1 MKKIFFTAIFLFLI
15 TNIFAQQPS
24 FINIRIPDSKTPGT
38 VRLKEL
44 SAEAEVYADIAV
56 TKLDMILEN
65 TTSSVLEGEVEFP
78 LGENESITGYAL
90 DINGRL
96 RDGVVVEKEKG
107 RQIFEAVVRQGIDP
121 GLVEKTA
128 GNNFKTRVY
137 PIPANGIRHLQI
149 TYQTE
154 LKNTDRY
161 IFSALPENQLDSFE
175 FKITILK
182 NNALLPE
189 DSSEKN
195 SFSFAE
201 MNTGITASISK
212 KNYKLT
218 SPIIFEIPSDNS
230 DVQEVY
236 TEDIGSDTYFYFS
249 KKIKNNPVEKTLPK
263 KLTVWWDIS
272 SSGEKRNIE
281 KEIQLLE
288 AYAASLDNPTIM
300 IIPFCNEVHMAKVIT
315 GNSKQDLKKLRD
327 FILSL
332 EYDGATNLD
341 VDFYFAGG
349 DELLIFT
356 DGIASWKNAEK
367 NNSIFQQKGNIP
379 VYTVNSS
386 SSADHFW
393 LKAMA
398 EKNSGSYINISSP
411 SDDVSYGLKKLLEN
425 PLRLIKIEYNKK
437 AVQEIFPSEKSIVD
451 ENFSVAGILKKKE
464 ADVTLYLGHGTK
476 IEDSISIKIS
486 APDTI
491 QTKNIARQWAI
502 KKINL
507 LNEEYI
513 KNKQQIIE
521 TAKKFGIVTNDT
533 SLIVLDTAEDYVRYN
548 IIPPKADE
556 SLYREYSELIKNRS
570 SDLHKNTN
578 DKNNRKIPEKVYSD
592 FEQFRKWW
600 NTSPEEFKKKN
611 NSKKEQESDFY
622 ESEPSVLSRLLSQN
636 RNNEREN
643 YAAESAYA
651 FTDSLSLEIELE
663 EKEAFAENHSAQNKE
678 ASIQLEA
685 WSPDADYLSVLKR
698 TKTEDMYKKY
708 LELKKEHS
716 SSPSFY
722 IAASDYFAQ
731 ENLTSESLRILS
743 NLAELNLENTDIL
756 RALAD
761 KLVEHKYYT
770 HAIQVLEKL
779 VTIKSEIPQFLR
791 DLGMTCYL
799 NGDYQR
805 AVDTLYSVA
814 YRNWDERFNE
824 VQQIALNDMNAIIA
838 ECRQNK
844 KVKLDL
850 SEIDKKLIQN
860 FDCDIRIILTWN
872 TDDCD
877 IDLWVTD
884 PDEEKCYYGNKLTA
898 LGGRISNDF
907 TQGYGPEEF
916 CIHEAPSGTYIIE
929 ANYYA
934 NHQQKILQPVT
945 VQAEVYTN
953 FGRPDQKRQILTLEL
968 TEKKQTF
975 LIGTISF

>member
-1 MKKIFFTAIFLFLI
+1 MKKIFITSIFLFF
-15 TNIFAQQPS
+15 TATIFAQQTS
-24 FINIRIPDSKTPGT
+24 FINIKIPDSKTEGT

-56 TKLDMILEN
+56 TKLDMIIEN
-65 TTSSVLEGEVEFP
+65 TTASILEGEIEFP
-78 LGENESITGYAL
+78 LGENESVTGYAL
-90 DINGRL
+90 DIDGRM
-96 RDGVVVEKEKG
+96 RNGVVVEKEKG

-137 PIPANGIRHLQI
+137 PIPANGVRHLQI

-161 IFSALPENQLDSFE
+161 IFSALPENQLDSFD

-182 NNALLPE
+182 NNALMPKELS
-189 DSSEKN
+189 DKN
-195 SFSFAE
+195 TFSFSE
-201 MNTGITASISK
+201 MNTGITATISK

-218 SPIIFEIPSDNS
+218 SPIIFEIPSETS
-230 DVQEVY
+230 DVQDVY
-236 TEDIGSDTYFYFS
+236 TEDIGSSTYFYFS
-249 KKIKNNPVEKTLPK
+249 KKIKAEPEEKTLPE

-288 AYAASLDNPTIM
+288 TYAARLDNPEIM
-300 IIPFCNEVHMAKVIT
+300 IVPFCNEVHNAKVFT
-315 GNSKQDLKKLRD
+315 GNSKQELKKLRD

-341 VDFYFAGG
+341 VDFNFAGG

-356 DGIASWKNAEK
+356 DGLSSWKDG
-367 NNSIFQQKGNIP
+367 SDIQQNISVP
-379 VYTVNSS
+379 VYTINSS
-386 SSADHFW
+386 PSADHSR
-393 LKAMA
+393 LKAIA
-398 EKNSGSYINISSP
+398 EKNSGAYINLSNP
-411 SDDVSYGLKKLLEN
+411 SADVSYGLKKLLEN

-437 AVQEIFPSEKSIVD
+437 AVEEIFPSEKSIVD

-464 ADVTLYLGHGTK
+464 ADVTLYFGHGTK
-476 IEDSISIKIS
+476 IENSFTVKIS

-502 KKINL
+502 KKINF
-507 LNEEYI
+507 LNEDYK

-521 TAKKFGIVTNDT
+521 TAKKFGIVTDDT

-548 IIPPKADE
+548 VIPPKEDE
-556 SLYREYSELIKNRS
+556 KLYRRYSELIKNS
-570 SDLHKNTN
+570 NNNSA
-578 DKNNRKIPEKVYSD
+578 KNNREENSRKIPETVYKD
-592 FEQFRKWW
+592 FEAFRKWW
-600 NTSPEEFKKKN
+600 NTSPEEFKKKTN
-611 NSKKEQESDFY
+611 LKNKDESDSY
-622 ESEPSVLSRLLSQN
+622 EIEPPVLSRLFSAG

-651 FTDSLSLEIELE
+651 FTDSLSLEVELE
-663 EKEAFAENHSAQNKE
+663 EKEAFAENPSAQNKE

-698 TKTEDMYKKY
+698 TKTNEMYKKY

-722 IAASDYFAQ
+722 IAVSDYFAQ
-731 ENLTSESLRILS
+731 ENLSSESLRILS
-743 NLAELNLENTDIL
+743 NLAELNLESTDIL

-761 KLVEHKYYT
+761 KLVEHKYYK
-770 HAIQVLEKL
+770 HAIQILEKL
-779 VTIKSEIPQFLR
+779 VTLKSEIPQFLR
-791 DLGMTCYL
+791 DLGMAYYL
-799 NGDYQR
+799 NGEYQK

-814 YRNWDERFNE
+814 YKHWDGRFAE

-838 ECRQNK
+838 ECRQK
-844 KVKLDL
+844 KIKLNL
-850 SEIDKKLIQN
+850 SDIDKKLIQN

-872 TDDCD
+872 MDDCD

-916 CIHEAPSGTYIIE
+916 CIHEAPEGTYKIE

-945 VQAEVYTN
+945 VQAEIYTN
-953 FGRPDQKRQILTLEL
+953 FGRPDQKRQVLTLEL
-968 TEKKQTF
+968 TEKKETF
-975 LIGTISF
+975 LIGTVNF

>member
-1 MKKIFFTAIFLFLI
+1 MKKIFITSIFLFF
-15 TNIFAQQPS
+15 TATIFAQQTS
-24 FINIRIPDSKTPGT
+24 FINIRIPDSKTEGT
-38 VRLKEL
+38 VKLKEL

-56 TKLDMILEN
+56 TKLDMIIEN
-65 TTSSVLEGEVEFP
+65 TTASILEGEIEFP
-78 LGENESITGYAL
+78 LGENESVTGYAL
-90 DINGRL
+90 DIDGRM
-96 RDGVVVEKEKG
+96 RNGVVVEKEKG

-121 GLVEKTA
+121 GLVEKTV

-161 IFSALPENQLDSFE
+161 IFSALPENQLDSFD

-182 NNALLPE
+182 NNALMPKELS
-189 DSSEKN
+189 DKN
-195 SFSFAE
+195 TFSFSE
-201 MNTGITASISK
+201 MNTGITATISK

-218 SPIIFEIPSDNS
+218 SPIIFEIPSETS
-230 DVQEVY
+230 DVQDVY
-236 TEDIGSDTYFYFS
+236 TEDIGSSTYFYFS
-249 KKIKNNPVEKTLPK
+249 KKIKAEPEEKTLPE

-288 AYAASLDNPTIM
+288 TYAARLDNPEIM
-300 IIPFCNEVHMAKVIT
+300 IVPFCNEVHKAKVFT
-315 GNSKQDLKKLRD
+315 GNSKQELKKLRD

-341 VDFYFAGG
+341 VDFSFAGG

-356 DGIASWKNAEK
+356 DGISSWKDG
-367 NNSIFQQKGNIP
+367 SDFQQNISVP
-379 VYTVNSS
+379 VYTINSS
-386 SSADHFW
+386 PSADHSR

-398 EKNSGSYINISSP
+398 EKNSGAYINLSNP
-411 SDDVSYGLKKLLEN
+411 SADVSYGVKKLLEN

-437 AVQEIFPSEKSIVD
+437 AVEEIFPSEKSIVD

-464 ADVTLYLGHGTK
+464 ADVTLYFGHGTK
-476 IEDSISIKIS
+476 IENSFTVKIS

-502 KKINL
+502 KKINF
-507 LNEEYI
+507 LNEDYK

-521 TAKKFGIVTNDT
+521 TAKKFGIVTDDT

-548 IIPPKADE
+548 VIPPKEDDK
-556 SLYREYSELIKNRS
+556 LYRRYSELIKNS
-570 SDLHKNTN
+570 NNNSA
-578 DKNNRKIPEKVYSD
+578 KNNREENSRKIPETVYKD
-592 FEQFRKWW
+592 FESFRKWW
-600 NTSPEEFKKKN
+600 NTSPEEFKKKTIF
-611 NSKKEQESDFY
+611 KDESDSY
-622 ESEPSVLSRLLSQN
+622 EIEPPVLSRLFSAG

-651 FTDSLSLEIELE
+651 FTDSLSLEVELE
-663 EKEAFAENHSAQNKE
+663 EKEAFAENPSAQNKKV
-678 ASIQLEA
+678 SIQLEA

-698 TKTEDMYKKY
+698 TKTNEMYRKY

-722 IAASDYFAQ
+722 IAVSDYFAQ
-731 ENLTSESLRILS
+731 ENLSSESLRILS

-761 KLVEHKYYT
+761 KLVEHKYYK
-770 HAIQVLEKL
+770 HAIQILEKL
-779 VTIKSEIPQFLR
+779 VTLKSEIPQFLR
-791 DLGMTCYL
+791 DLGMACYL
-799 NGDYQR
+799 NGEYQK

-814 YRNWDERFNE
+814 YKHWDGRFAE

-838 ECRQNK
+838 ECRQK
-844 KVKLDL
+844 KIKLNL
-850 SEIDKKLIQN
+850 SDIDKKLIQN

-872 TDDCD
+872 MDDCD

-916 CIHEAPSGTYIIE
+916 CIHEAPEGTYKIE

-945 VQAEVYTN
+945 VQAEIYTN
-953 FGRPDQKRQILTLEL
+953 FGRPDQKRQVLTLEL
-968 TEKKQTF
+968 TEKKETF
-975 LIGTISF
+975 LIGTVNF